1 MNASPT
7 SDDLSALAWVYEE
20 VKKSLETAQKS
31 LQRCLKETGT
41 SGFSDVDAVDPAV
54 LRTARQQIHQAVGA
68 LELAGLTGGLRC
80 CEPAKRWCNATS
92 TALRR

>member
-1 MNASPT
+1 MNASPM

-31 LQRCLKETGT
+31 LQRCLKESAT

-54 LRTARQQIHQAVGA
+54 LRTARQ
-68 LELAGLTGGLRC
+68 
-80 CEPAKRWCNATS
+80 
-92 TALRR
+92 